1 MADIV
6 FCTFNKVVVL
16 IQDEVEVAGC
26 IPEFIQII
34 EFVVASLVHL
44 MQRHCCSETD
54 PNAEDDEGGSNEAGL
69 CHF

>member
-6 FCTFNKVVVL
+6 FCIVSRVVVFSKG
-16 IQDEVEVAGC
+16 EVEVVG
-26 IPEFIQII
+26 EII
-34 EFVVASLVHL
+34 EFVAASLVHL

>member
-6 FCTFNKVVVL
+6 FFTFSKVVVH
-16 IQDEVEVAGC
+16 IKGEVEVVG
-26 IPEFIQII
+26 EFIPII
-34 EFVVASLVHL
+34 EFVAASLVHL

-54 PNAEDDEGGSNEAGL
+54 PKAEDDESGSNEAGL